1 MSLAAVAWLARVAAT
16 RQVEVRAV
24 VRARLEL
31 LVEVVS
37 MADPAGIVRMT
48 ASRVVSVG
56 FHGVSTIT
64 QRRVTRFRM

>member
-1 MSLAAVAWLARVAAT
+1 MSLAAVAWLARGAAT
-16 RQVEVRAV
+16 RQVE

-56 FHGVSTIT
+56 FRGVSTIT
-64 QRRVTRFRM
+64 RRRVTRFRM